1 MSSNI
6 DRFAEL
12 FKGINFEIK
21 IVESIEEIEKQKT
34 EKAPEFKAK
43 VKVDLN
49 RALQKAKSELAA
61 AKKAFKQ
68 GKISDGEL
76 FDMEW
81 RVFELKEQ
89 LDRMQ
94 DDRWGE
100 DDEFDDFELGG
111 ES

>member
-1 MSSNI
+1 MSNNI
-6 DRFAEL
+6 DKFKDL
-12 FKGINFEIK
+12 FKGIDFEIK
-21 IVESIEEIEKQKT
+21 IVDSIEEEKVKVEQT
-34 EKAPEFKAK
+34 PETRAK
-43 VKVDLN
+43 VKVELD

-68 GKISDGEL
+68 GKITNDEL

-89 LDRMQ
+89 LDRIQ
-94 DDRWGE
+94 TDRWG
-100 DDEFDDFELGG
+100 DDEWDDFELGG

>member
-6 DRFAEL
+6 DKFTDL

-21 IVESIEEIEKQKT
+21 IVDSIEEEKVKVEQS
-34 EKAPEFKAK
+34 PETKAK
-43 VKVDLN
+43 VKVELD
-49 RALQKAKSELAA
+49 RALQKAKAELAA

-94 DDRWGE
+94 NDRWGE
-100 DDEFDDFELGG
+100 DEDWDDFELGG